1 MSVSNPASSLLF
13 DIILGLA
20 RLGKEIQPPRIKPP
34 SCTAITHSNWW
45 AVLFEIFPGNNILW
59 SEFWVYRYQAWRET
73 NTVTVQFW
81 VYRYQAWRETNTVT
95 VQKHQLILFSV
106 IFFEAFNLYLTEQVN
121 VQFGESYHVKINK
134 MWAIVLLQMNDKILS
149 KRVCIS

>member
-1 MSVSNPASSLLF
+1 MIQNTCLCLLF

-45 AVLFEIFPGNNILW
+45 AVLFEIFPGNSILW

-73 NTVTVQFW
+73 NTVTVQ
-81 VYRYQAWRETNTVT
+81 
-95 VQKHQLILFSV
+95 KHQLIVFSV
-106 IFFEAFNLYLTEQVN
+106 IFFEAFNFYLTEQVN

-134 MWAIVLLQMNDKILS
+134 MWAIVILQMNDKILS
-149 KRVCIS
+149 KRVCISLYIIWNIKLK